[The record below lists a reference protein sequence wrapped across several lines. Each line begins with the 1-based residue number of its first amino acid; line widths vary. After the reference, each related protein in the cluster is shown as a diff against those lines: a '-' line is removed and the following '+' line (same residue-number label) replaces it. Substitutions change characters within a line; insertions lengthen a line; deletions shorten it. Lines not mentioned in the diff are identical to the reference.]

1 MQKEKHTPA
10 IDGELPENA
19 QHRKLDHVFLYVR
32 NVMAGVAALLFL
44 ASFVLPQIHKLLR
57 AIAYFCGAAAY
68 LLEILVMTD
77 CLRKQVPRKELFM
90 AFCFG
95 PLYILLGL
103 SYLLEA

>member
-10 IDGELPENA
+10 IDEELPENA

-44 ASFVLPQIHKLLR
+44 ASFVLLQIHKLLR